1 MELPKKM
8 FRPLFTLVAL
18 VYELSFRVLPRV
30 QYDIF
35 HNDTLIQIEASD
47 RSTQLYEYVPYG
59 CTYEK
64 AYRVGDT
71 VTLRYLCDPELG
83 DLLSV

>member
-1 MELPKKM
+1 M

-18 VYELSFRVLPRV
+18 VYELSFQVVPQV
-30 QYDIF
+30 HYDIF
-35 HNDTLIQIEASD
+35 HNDTLIQIESSD

-71 VTLRYLCDPELG
+71 VTLRYLCDPETG